1 MPVDLSSGV
10 SPPASFSPGPVRR
23 RRPAPEEARPA
34 PTPPK
39 PALSLR
45 EARTL
50 LGCDL
55 RPKAWIYWTDMLVS
69 WASAM
74 VAFKLVQFSSLGLPL
89 RGVAFVASCLLLYRC
104 GMFIHE
110 IVHLP
115 EREFRGFRFVW
126 NLLCGIPLLIPSF
139 VYQTHLDHHRRKHYG
154 TSHDGEYLP
163 LSSRPVWHT
172 LGYLAQSFVIP
183 LLAILRFGVV
193 TPLTWLSPATRRW
206 VHQHASSMVI
216 DPRYLRPLPSNKALR
231 AIRLQELGCCLFIW
245 VMGFGVVRS
254 WYGQGIM
261 DPMFL
266 PQAYLTGVTVVTINA
281 IRTLA
286 SHRWLNDAHA
296 NDDEPMSFVDQLLDS
311 VNYPN
316 RPWLSVL
323 WGPIGTRYHAL
334 HHLFPT
340 LPYHAMAEGHRRLM
354 AGLPADSPYRQTVS
368 PGLRHELGQLVRR
381 SANRNAA

>member
-1 MPVDLSSGV
+1 MSINLTTDY
-10 SPPASFSPGPVRR
+10 SPTGSFSPGPVRP
-23 RRPAPEEARPA
+23 RRPEPKHASQQAAPSEPA
-34 PTPPK
+34 F
-39 PALSLR
+39 SLR

-50 LGCDL
+50 LGSDL
-55 RPKAWIYWTDMLVS
+55 RPKAWVYWTDMLVS
-69 WASAM
+69 WATAM
-74 VAFKLVQFSSLGLPL
+74 VAFKAVQFAELGFAL
-89 RGVAFVASCLLLYRC
+89 RGVAFVVSCLLLYRC

-115 EREFRGFRFVW
+115 EREFRGFRFAW
-126 NLLCGIPLLIPSF
+126 NLLCGIPLLVPSF

-172 LGYLAQSFVIP
+172 LGYLAQSLVIP
-183 LLAILRFGVV
+183 LLAIVRFGVL
-193 TPLTWLSPATRRW
+193 TPLTWLSPVTRNW
-206 VHQHASSMVI
+206 VHRHASSMVI
-216 DPRYLRPLPSNKALR
+216 DPQYLRPLPSKKALR

-245 VMGFGVVRS
+245 VMAFGIVRS
-254 WYGQGIM
+254 LYGQGIM
-261 DPMFL
+261 NPWFF

-281 IRTLA
+281 LRTLG

-296 NDDEPMSFVDQLLDS
+296 NDDEPMTFVEQLLDS

-316 RPWLSVL
+316 RPWLTVL
-323 WGPIGTRYHAL
+323 WAPIGTRFHAL

-354 AGLPADSPYRQTVS
+354 AGLPEDSLYRQTES
-368 PGLRHELGQLVRR
+368 PGLRHEIRQLL
-381 SANRNAA
+381 NRAAAA